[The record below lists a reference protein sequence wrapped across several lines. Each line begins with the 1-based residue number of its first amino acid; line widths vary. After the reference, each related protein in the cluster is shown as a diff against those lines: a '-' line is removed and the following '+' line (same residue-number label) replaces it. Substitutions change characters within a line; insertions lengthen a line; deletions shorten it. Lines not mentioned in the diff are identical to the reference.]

1 MPPTLRKL
9 LEEYHRAPISSMTS
23 EGTVYSIDNILIAIK
38 KWAEDKVPVK
48 VDTWRYDN
56 DTTREQKI
64 GYDCAIDDTLANI
77 RREEK

>member
-48 VDTWRYDN
+48 VDTWGSE
-56 DTTREQKI
+56 EQKI
-64 GYDCAIDDTLANI
+64 GYNRAINRALANI
-77 RREEK
+77 RKEE